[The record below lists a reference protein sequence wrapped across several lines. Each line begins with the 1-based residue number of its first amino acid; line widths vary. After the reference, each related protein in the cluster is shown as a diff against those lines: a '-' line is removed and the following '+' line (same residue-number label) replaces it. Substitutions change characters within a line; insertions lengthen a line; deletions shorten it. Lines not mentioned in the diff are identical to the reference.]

1 MKPQMFLGFVVAAM
15 LVAAPQA
22 QGQTG
27 SHTVHFNAASIQG
40 APTGDVALTGHG
52 AYDPA
57 SGSVRLGGTFRVLAD
72 VAQGPLGGARAGDG
86 VRWRAVELLA
96 SSGFKC
102 SGDPGEP
109 AKQVTSD
116 DRTAVFL
123 ADFFRPGDG
132 TTASFRVKVFVSADD
147 QAPEIPGVQNVWIQ
161 GVGCG
166 EAFTS
171 VR

>member
-1 MKPQMFLGFVVAAM
+1 MKPQILPAFGVAAM
-15 LVAAPQA
+15 LLAAPQA
-22 QGQTG
+22 QSQPGA
-27 SHTVHFNAASIQG
+27 HTLHFTAASIQG
-40 APTGDVALTGHG
+40 APTGDVQLAGRG

-57 SGSVRLGGTFRVLAD
+57 SGFVRLNGTFRVLAD
-72 VAQGPLGGARAGDG
+72 IAQGPLSGARAGDG
-86 VRWRAVELLA
+86 VRFRAVELLA

-102 SGDPGEP
+102 SVDAGEP

-116 DRTAVFL
+116 DRTVVFL

-132 TTASFRVKVFVSADD
+132 ATASFQARVFISTDD

-166 EAFTS
+166 EAQVS
-171 VR
+171 PL